1 MFGRTKD
8 VDVKTDLCGKEAIN
22 IGCAEIFFQM
32 LAEDSYSV
40 KFQTQ
45 LGNDR

>member
-22 IGCAEIFFQM
+22 IGGAEIFIQT
-32 LAEDSYSV
+32 LADEGYSV
-40 KFQTQ
+40 KFRT
-45 LGNDR
+45 